1 MEYENSNEIYETD
14 SETVKTFYPRDNND
28 NIVNFLLQA
37 DPNLALDLSSIHIGF
52 NVLIPSTMIPD
63 NGCGSKM
70 FKNMN
75 IEINSQ
81 LITSTKSMYVYILF
95 KNIFI

>member
-1 MEYENSNEIYETD
+1 MNYETNEENYQAD
-14 SETVKTFYPRDNND
+14 SETIKTFYPRDNND

-52 NVLIPSTMIPD
+52 NVDIPSGSIPD
-63 NGCGSKM
+63 NGFASKM

-81 LITSTKSMYVYILF
+81 LITSNKSV
-95 KNIFI
+95 